1 MSYLELARLLLKAGD
16 SKDFEQYAAKA
27 HEVQP
32 TNSEANYYHK
42 ISLLL
47 NNKTDELKKIT
58 DHEIEQENYRSN
70 FACNFLEILILSRSN
85 GK

>member
-1 MSYLELARLLLKAGD
+1 MSYLELARLLLRAGD

-32 TNSEANYYHK
+32 TNSEANYYYK

-58 DHEIEQENYRSN
+58 DHEVEQDNYRSN
-70 FACNFLEILILSRSN
+70 LAFLFLEILMIF
-85 GK
+85 